1 MSSTDRQN
9 RLLLAEDWKTVYQ
22 SFKYADFQSYDF
34 DNLRRTMISY
44 IRENYPEDFNDYIES
59 SEYLALIDLIAF
71 LGQNLAFRT
80 DLNAREN
87 FIEIAERRESI
98 LRLAR
103 LVSYNPKRNIPANG
117 LLKIESV
124 STTEDIFDSNG
135 NNLGSQTVLWNDGTN
150 PNWYEQ
156 FVKILNAAL
165 PVNNTFGRPI
175 KKATVDSVITEQYRF
190 NGINTDIPNYSFS
203 KNINNTN
210 TVFEVVSTGIDTDN
224 NVIKEEDPLPGN
236 KLAFLYR
243 DNGQG
248 SGSTNTGFFFHFRE
262 GRLNNNIFSIES
274 VAPNTI
280 VNIDTDNINNS
291 DVWLYKLDS
300 NQNEDELWTKVNS
313 IEGNNII
320 YNSTAK
326 GLRSIYSVLTR
337 IQDRVSLIFSDGVF
351 GELPKGS
358 FKVYYRTS
366 ANSNYRIQPSDLIG
380 INVQVPYTSRSGKT
394 ETLNLVLELK
404 DVVDNADISEDNDS
418 IKTNAPSTY
427 YTQNRLI
434 TGEDYNV
441 GPLGISTNIIKA
453 KSINRTSSGIS
464 RYYDLRDAT
473 GKYSNTTMFGSD
485 GSIYREELTS
495 IESFEFS
502 TRTDIEAAINNVVLP
517 IIKDNKVKNFYYTN
531 FSRNESVSTLNIT
544 WKQETVDT
552 NRTTGYFVNEFD
564 FPIAI
569 GSFTQGLM
577 KYVEAGSLVKFTAPS
592 GYYFDKNNTLV
603 LGSPTVVGDKDY
615 IWTKV
620 ISVSENGTV
629 VNSVTGLGPVV
640 FNDVIPNGVELAEII
655 PIFNNIIVDDV
666 VTQIVDQAF
675 SYKTFGL
682 RYDVDSRMWKVI
694 VNNNLDSTSD
704 FDLGKTGDS
713 SNQQLDNSWL
723 LLFETDGEKYT
734 VTYRGLRYVFQ
745 SDTQIRF
752 YYDSTDKIYDSKTG
766 KIVNDTI
773 SVLSNNNMPDSLSPF
788 TQDWIWEVAKEYRDA
803 DGYVDSKKLEVSF
816 VDTDNDGVIDDPDI
830 FKHIVAPT
838 VAPNSKYIFSKK
850 TVRNGTEVFD
860 YVNADVE
867 NIKVVATEVSAQP
880 YSNHTDGTVFYIVD
894 KDLFKTLSLTTNTLS
909 LTTDY
914 LAYTGRDSIR
924 FQYVHAAN
932 ENRRIDPSS
941 SNINDLYLLTKTYDR
956 EYRKWLKGET
966 TTKPLPPSSDNLF
979 LSYGN
984 DINQIKSIS
993 DDIIYHS
1000 VKYKPIFGSKSDID
1014 LQAVFKIVKNP
1025 SRVVN
1030 DNDVKT
1036 RVVDAIN
1043 QFFALENW
1051 NFGETFYFSE
1061 LAAYI
1066 INELSPDVSSIVLV
1080 PRQESQ
1086 SFGSLYELKSEN
1098 DEIFISSA
1106 TVDDVQIID
1115 SITASRLK
1123 ATGIVVTSDE
1133 VLNTGV
1139 QSADTENSIIITGG
1153 SN

>member
-655 PIFNNIIVDDV
+655 PIFNNIIVDDI

>member
-9 RLLLAEDWKTVYQ
+9 RLLLAEDWKKVYQ

-34 DNLRRTMISY
+34 DNLRRTMINY

-87 FIEIAERRESI
+87 FLETAERRESV

-103 LVSYNPKRNIPANG
+103 LISYNPKRNIPANG

-124 STTEDIFDSNG
+124 STTEDIIDSNS
-135 NNLGSQTVLWNDGTN
+135 NNLSNQTILWNDSTN

-156 FVKILNAAL
+156 FIKILNAAL
-165 PVNNTFGRPI
+165 PVTNTFGRPI
-175 KKATVDSVITEQYRF
+175 KKESIDGVITEQYRF
-190 NGINTDIPNYSFS
+190 NGNNTNIPNYSFS
-203 KNINNTN
+203 KNINSTN
-210 TVFEVVSTGIDTDN
+210 TIFEVVSTGIDSEN
-224 NVIKEEDPLPGN
+224 GVIVEEDPLPGN

-262 GRLNNNIFSIES
+262 GRLNNNIFAIDNA
-274 VAPNTI
+274 APNTI

-300 NQNEDELWTKVNS
+300 NQNEDVLWTKVDS

-326 GLRSIYSVLTR
+326 GQRAIYSVLTR
-337 IQDRVSLIFSDGVF
+337 IQDRISLIFSDGVF

-366 ANSNYRIQPSDLIG
+366 ANKSYRIQPSDLVG
-380 INVQVPYTSRSGKT
+380 INVQVPYVSRSGKT
-394 ETLNLVLELK
+394 ETLNLILELK

-441 GPLGISTNIIKA
+441 GTLGISTNIIKA
-453 KSINRTSSGIS
+453 KAINRTSSGIS

-485 GSIYREELTS
+485 GSIYREEITGL
-495 IESFEFS
+495 ESFEFT
-502 TRTDIEAAINNVVLP
+502 TRTDIEAAIYNVVLP
-517 IIKDNKVKNFYYTN
+517 IIKDNKIKNFYYTN
-531 FSRNESVSTLNIT
+531 FSRNESVQSLNIT
-544 WKQETVDT
+544 WNQTTSAT
-552 NRTTGYFVNEFD
+552 NQTTGYFINEFD
-564 FPIAI
+564 FPIAVS
-569 GSFTQGLM
+569 SFTQGLM
-577 KYVEAGSLVKFTAPS
+577 KFVEPGALVKFTAPS
-592 GYYFDKNNTLV
+592 GYYFDVDNNLV
-603 LGSPTVVGDKDY
+603 LGVPTGLGDKTY

-620 ISVSENGTV
+620 ISVSEDGTV
-629 VNSVTGLGPVV
+629 VDPVTGLGPIT
-640 FNDVIPNGVELAEII
+640 FNDFVPDGVNLVQIL
-655 PIFNNIIVDDV
+655 PILNTTIVSDV
-666 VTQIVDQAF
+666 VNQIVDQTF

-682 RYDVDSRMWKVI
+682 RYNTDLRRWQVI
-694 VNNNLDSTSD
+694 INNNLDTTSD
-704 FDLGKTGDS
+704 FDLGKTGDT

-734 VTYRGLRYVFQ
+734 ITYRGLRYVYQ
-745 SDTQIRF
+745 SDNQIRF

-766 KIVNDTI
+766 KIVKDTI
-773 SVLSNNNMPDSLSPF
+773 KILSNNNQPDSLSPF
-788 TQDWIWEVAKEYRDA
+788 TQDWTWEVAKEYRDA
-803 DGYVDSKKLEVSF
+803 DGYVDSKKLEISF
-816 VDTDNDGVIDDPDI
+816 FDSDDDGVIDDPDI
-830 FKHIVAPT
+830 FDHV
-838 VAPNSKYIFSKK
+838 VAPNTNPNTKYIFAKK
-850 TVRNGTEVFD
+850 SNRNGTEVFD
-860 YVNADVE
+860 YVDAIAE
-867 NIKVVATEVSAQP
+867 KIKVINTEVEAQP
-880 YSNHTDGTVFYIVD
+880 FTNHEDGTIFYIVNTE
-894 KDLFKTLSLTTNTLS
+894 LFKSLSLTDNKLT

-914 LAYTGRDSIR
+914 KAYKGRDKVR
-924 FQYVHAAN
+924 FEYVHAAN

-941 SNINDLYLLTKTYDR
+941 SNIIDLYMLTKTYDR

-984 DINQIKSIS
+984 DINQIKSVS
-993 DDIIYHS
+993 DEVIYHP
-1000 VKYKPIFGSKSDID
+1000 VRYKPIFGSKSDID

-1025 SRVVN
+1025 QRVVN
-1030 DNDVKT
+1030 DNDIKA
-1036 RVVDAIN
+1036 RVVSAVTE
-1043 QFFALENW
+1043 FFALENW
-1051 NFGETFYFSE
+1051 DFGETFYFSE
-1061 LAAYI
+1061 LAAYV
-1066 INELSPDVSSIVLV
+1066 INQLAPDVSSIVLV
-1080 PRQESQ
+1080 PRQETQ

-1123 ATGIVVTSDE
+1123 ATGLVVTSDE

-1139 QSADTENSIIITGG
+1139 QSADTTSTFYITGG

>member
-22 SFKYADFQSYDF
+22 SFKYADFQGYDF

>member
-117 LLKIESV
+117 LLKIDSV

-135 NNLGSQTVLWNDGTN
+135 NNLGSQTVIWNDGTN

-175 KKATVDSVITEQYRF
+175 KKATVDGVITEQYRF

-603 LGSPTVVGDKDY
+603 LGSPAAVGDKDY

-788 TQDWIWEVAKEYRDA
+788 TQDWFWEVAKEYRDA